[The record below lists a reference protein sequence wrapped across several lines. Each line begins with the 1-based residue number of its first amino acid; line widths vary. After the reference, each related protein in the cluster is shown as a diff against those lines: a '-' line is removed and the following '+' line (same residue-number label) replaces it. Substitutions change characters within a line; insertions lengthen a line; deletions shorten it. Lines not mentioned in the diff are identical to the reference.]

1 MAADT
6 QQSVGHGSQ
15 EPIAGFSSKPDE
27 RTLYRILNV
36 RRLFVIKKFLSPIV
50 AVAALVSAV
59 PVVAA
64 SPLDVGVVS
73 INYTNMD
80 LSTAAGRAQLEARVN
95 IAVRRACGDA
105 QIGDR
110 DEQAEIAACRA
121 QARAAVEP
129 QITAVVARASNA
141 VALAR

>member
-1 MAADT
+1 M
-6 QQSVGHGSQ
+6 
-15 EPIAGFSSKPDE
+15 
-27 RTLYRILNV
+27 
-36 RRLFVIKKFLSPIV
+36 IKKFLSPIV
-50 AVAALVSAV
+50 AVAALVLAV

-73 INYTNMD
+73 INYNNMD
-80 LSTAAGRAQLEARVN
+80 LSTAAGRAQLETRVS
-95 IAVRRACGDA
+95 IAVRRVCGEA

-110 DEQAEIAACRA
+110 DEQADIAACRA